1 MTAEAEPEEGPD
13 LDEAP
18 EGAAAEDLRWLTV
31 TPPEGAPWDLPC
43 PETPWVFLDCEMTG
57 VDASR
62 DEIIEVAAV
71 RTRGGREEASLSTLL
86 RAGVESSPEALAAH
100 GIDDAMLRDA
110 PSFGDI
116 GEELALLLDGAVPVL
131 HGAAMDRVFLN
142 QAFEAHGLDARL
154 RQVVDTVHLARRAVL
169 SNSYKLGVIA
179 ERLGVAPR
187 QWHRAH
193 EDVQA
198 IRGVFERVSA
208 LLSPTSARD
217 LWQVRAGVRLPT
229 QVRDTVA
236 VALSRRDGR
245 PVAIWLRQPGRAPRR
260 VIGRIIRWEP
270 PHLTLG
276 LGASGRH
283 RGVSIIRA
291 DRVLRVE
298 PVA

>member
-1 MTAEAEPEEGPD
+1 MTVDTEPEEGTDP
-13 LDEAP
+13 DEAP

-31 TPPEGAPWDLPC
+31 TPPPGAPWDLPC
-43 PETPWVFLDCEMTG
+43 DETPWVFLDCEMTG
-57 VDASR
+57 IDAAR
-62 DEIIEVAAV
+62 DAIIEVAAV

-86 RAGVESSPEALAAH
+86 RADVPSSPEALAAH
-100 GIDDAMLRDA
+100 GIDDAMLQGA
-110 PSFGDI
+110 PAFGEVA
-116 GEELALLLDGAVPVL
+116 EELALLLEGAVPVL
-131 HGAAMDRVFLN
+131 HGAAMDRAFLN
-142 QAFEAHGLDARL
+142 HAFEAHGLDARL
-154 RQVVDTVHLARRAVL
+154 CQVVDTVHLARRAVL
-169 SNSYKLGVIA
+169 SSSYKLGVIA

-187 QWHRAH
+187 RWHRAH

-198 IRGVFERVSA
+198 IRGVFEHVTG
-208 LLSPTSARD
+208 LLRPVSARD

-229 QVRDTVA
+229 VVRDTVA
-236 VALSRRDGR
+236 TALSRRDGR
-245 PVAIWLRQPGRAPRR
+245 PLAIWLRQPGRAPRR

-298 PVA
+298 PFA